1 VTQNTTG
8 RPSLPALIEGNIPL
22 PGLTQLRSRSYLAQL
37 YASRHLSARQIARLT
52 GVSRSTAL
60 AALGRSG
67 NPKNSHGH
75 THPGQLPRG
84 YDYQN
89 YRLVKNQAEQDV
101 IRLIR

>member
-1 VTQNTTG
+1 MTQNTSG

-22 PGLTQLRSRSYLAQL
+22 PGLTQLRGRSYLAQL
-37 YASRHLSARQIARLT
+37 YASRHLFARQIARLT

-89 YRLVKNQAEQDV
+89 YRLVKNQAEQGV
-101 IRLIR
+101 IGMIR